1 MKYAMQVKI
10 PPLAEETA
18 PLPHA
23 EMVCAILPNTQTL
36 VQRTASLI
44 QIVEINF
51 AKRANTK
58 ASALMTALLQH
69 AAMVFAQRR
78 KHSLLVLLIV
88 RILLAEMESV
98 MLENKK
104 VFVTTVPQQLAGTEF
119 ANNKNLLVVARETAQ
134 ALVAEIPSANPWKT
148 KPFVQRTA
156 YQSFAE
162 MADAKDLKMLSLA
175 QTVLHKAVETGC
187 VIFTNIQ
194 EPALMIALPPVVIPS
209 VTRTKQQTTANSIA
223 PRQAAVMV
231 FAEGKKISSS
241 VAMIAIQPTAEM
253 VFAMRERM

>member
-44 QIVEINF
+44 QIVEIDF
-51 AKRANTK
+51 AKRANIK
-58 ASALMTALLQH
+58 ASALTTALLQR
-69 AAMVFAQRR
+69 AEIAFAQRR

-119 ANNKNLLVVARETAQ
+119 ANNKNLLAVAQRIAQLLPAGTTAARSQKAHSVARETAQ
-134 ALVAEIPSANPWKT
+134 PLVAEIPSANPWKT

-162 MADAKDLKMLSLA
+162 M
-175 QTVLHKAVETGC
+175 
-187 VIFTNIQ
+187 
-194 EPALMIALPPVVIPS
+194 
-209 VTRTKQQTTANSIA
+209 
-223 PRQAAVMV
+223 
-231 FAEGKKISSS
+231 
-241 VAMIAIQPTAEM
+241 
-253 VFAMRERM
+253 